1 MLYTQTVEEKQRK
14 KITDTPFSNTNAC
27 IFNYELFFFFFFS
40 FLILFFVRESLFQ
53 DGNNIFV
60 FQNVTQ
66 PHVLRLMFDT
76 ATVNQSISKVVH

>member
-27 IFNYELFFFFFFS
+27 IFNYELFFFS